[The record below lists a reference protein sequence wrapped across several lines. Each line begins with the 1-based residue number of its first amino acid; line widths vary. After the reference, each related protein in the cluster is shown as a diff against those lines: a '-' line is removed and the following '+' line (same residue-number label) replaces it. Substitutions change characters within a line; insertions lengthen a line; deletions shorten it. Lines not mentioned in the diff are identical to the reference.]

1 MQLSMHT
8 SNHDQSSIGSFCSV
22 ADNTITT
29 VQATYTLR
37 CVWRERMIEDNDILV
52 YRLAA
57 GCDLSDVEEGKIY
70 TARVQGFATFGM
82 FVQLNDR
89 IKGLVHKSNIKS
101 EHKEKDNVLVRV
113 RQIRPNG
120 NIDLDELVIAV
131 YQVQSVERTSNTV
144 RISDL
149 SAKVGKSVAI
159 EGAVSQIKQT
169 SGPTIFTIVDE
180 SGTQNVAAFVEA
192 GVRAFP
198 EVELEAIV
206 RVIGEVMMRNNQLQ
220 IEADVITALSG
231 DDETTVRVRI
241 EKALDARSEPE
252 NILPLVKSDV
262 LERLRPEMQK
272 VAKIIR
278 KAVFTAQ
285 PIILR
290 HHADADGICSAV
302 AIEQAVVSLIKESG
316 GDYDADYFLF
326 KRAPSK
332 APFYEIEDITRD
344 LDFSLKDHA
353 RYGQKMPLVL
363 LTDNGST
370 EEDEAS
376 YKIASVYDLP
386 FIVID
391 HHHPDATID
400 KYLVAHVNPYHV
412 GGDFGITAG
421 MLGTEVARLI
431 NPKVEKL
438 IRHLPAIAAVGDRSE
453 APERALY
460 LALIRDEYS
469 EQACKDIALAL
480 DYEQFWLRFNDGRE
494 IIKDI
499 LNLLGNTERHK
510 KLVNLLVEGANT
522 MIEDQMNASMP
533 HVVPRV
539 LPNEA
544 RLFLLDVEI
553 HAHKFTFPPPG
564 KTSGEVHDRLCKQNV
579 GEPVVTIG
587 FGPDF
592 AVLRSRGVL
601 MNIPRM
607 VRELHNEIPGGG
619 ISGGGHLVVG
629 SIKFVEGMRTVVLE
643 ALIKKIGD
651 AQIQKS

>member
-1 MQLSMHT
+1 MQ
-8 SNHDQSSIGSFCSV
+8 N
-22 ADNTITT
+22 
-29 VQATYTLR
+29 
-37 CVWRERMIEDNDILV
+37 NDVNDVLV
-52 YRLAA
+52 YRLGS
-57 GCDLSDVEEGKIY
+57 GCDLADVAEGNTYQGK
-70 TARVQGFATFGM
+70 VQGFANFGM

-89 IKGLVHKSNIKS
+89 IKGLVHKSNMKGD
-101 EHKEKDNVLVRV
+101 HKERDSILVRV

-120 NIDLDELVIAV
+120 NIDLEEVTVQV
-131 YQVQSVERTSNTV
+131 YQVQNVERKSTTV
-144 RISDL
+144 NISDL
-149 SAKVGKSVAI
+149 SNKVGKTVAI
-159 EGAVSQIKQT
+159 EGEIAQIKQT

-180 SGTQNVAAFVEA
+180 TGTQNAAAFIEA
-192 GVRAFP
+192 GVRAYP
-198 EVELEAIV
+198 EAELDNIV
-206 RVIGEVMMRNNQLQ
+206 KIIGEVMMRNNQLQ
-220 IEADVITALSG
+220 IEVDSLSVLTDEDADAVKL
-231 DDETTVRVRI
+231 RI
-241 EKALDARSEPE
+241 EKALDVRSEPE
-252 NILPLVKSDV
+252 NILLLVKSDV
-262 LERLRPEMQK
+262 MERLRPEMRK

-278 KAVFTAQ
+278 KAVFTSQ

-302 AIEQAVVSLIKESG
+302 AIEQAVVALIRESG
-316 GDYDADYFLF
+316 GDFDADYFLF

-344 LDFSLKDHA
+344 LDFSTKDHI

-370 EEDEAS
+370 EEDESA
-376 YKIASVYDLP
+376 YKIASVYDIP
-386 FIVID
+386 FVVID

-400 KYLVAHVNPYHV
+400 KYLLAHVNPYHV

-431 NPKVEKL
+431 NPKVEPL
-438 IRHLPAIAAVGDRSE
+438 IRHLPAVAGVGDRSE
-453 APERALY
+453 APERALF
-460 LALIRDEYS
+460 LALISDQYS
-469 EQACKDIALAL
+469 EDACKNIALAL

-499 LNLLGNTERHK
+499 LNISGNTERHK
-510 KLVNLLVEGANT
+510 KLISLLVDGANT
-522 MIEDQMNASMP
+522 MIEDQMSACMP
-533 HVVPRV
+533 HVVSR
-539 LPNEA
+539 LLKNDA
-544 RLFLLDVEI
+544 HLFLIDVEI

-564 KTSGEVHDRLCKQNV
+564 KTSGEVHDRLCKQNA
-579 GEPVVTIG
+579 GKPVVTIG

-629 SIKFVEGMRTVVLE
+629 SIKFVEGMRDVVLE
-643 ALIKKIGD
+643 ALIQKIAD
-651 AQIQKS
+651 ADVQKL

>member
-1 MQLSMHT
+1 MS
-8 SNHDQSSIGSFCSV
+8 
-22 ADNTITT
+22 DNN
-29 VQATYTLR
+29 
-37 CVWRERMIEDNDILV
+37 ENDVLV
-52 YRLAA
+52 YRLGN
-57 GCDLSDVEEGKIY
+57 GCDLADVEEGKVY
-70 TARVQGFATFGM
+70 QGKVQGFATFGM
-82 FVQLNDR
+82 FVQVNDR
-89 IKGLVHKSNIKS
+89 IKGLVHKSNVKA
-101 EHKEKDNVLVRV
+101 EHKERDSILVRV

-120 NIDLDELVIAV
+120 NIDLEEVLIQV
-131 YQVQSVERTSNTV
+131 YQVQSIERKSTTV

-149 SAKVGKSVAI
+149 TDKVGRTVAI
-159 EGAVSQIKQT
+159 EGEVAQIKQT
-169 SGPTIFTIVDE
+169 SGPTIFTVIDE
-180 SGTQNVAAFVEA
+180 TGTQNAAAFVEA

-198 EVELEAIV
+198 EVELEHIV
-206 RVIGEVMMRNNQLQ
+206 RIIGEVMMRNNQLQ
-220 IEADVITALSG
+220 IEVDAITVLTGEDSDAVKL
-231 DDETTVRVRI
+231 RI

-252 NILPLVKSDV
+252 DIPLLVKSEV
-262 LERLRPEMQK
+262 MEKLRPEMRK
-272 VAKIIR
+272 VAKLIR
-278 KAVFTAQ
+278 KAVFTSQ

-302 AIEQAVVSLIKESG
+302 AIEQAVVSLIRESG
-316 GDYDADYFLF
+316 GDFDADYYLF

-344 LDFSLKDHA
+344 LDFSLKDHI
-353 RYGQKMPLVL
+353 RFGQKMPLVL

-370 EEDEAS
+370 EEDEPS
-376 YKIASVYDLP
+376 YKIASVYDIP

-400 KYLVAHVNPYHV
+400 KYLLAHVNPYHV

-431 NPKVEKL
+431 NPKVESI
-438 IRHLPAIAAVGDRSE
+438 IRHLPAVAGVGDRSE
-453 APERALY
+453 APERALF
-460 LALIRDEYS
+460 LALVRDQYP

-499 LNLLGNTERHK
+499 LNITGNTERHK
-510 KLVNLLVEGANT
+510 KLVALLVEGANT
-522 MIEDQMNASMP
+522 MIEDQMSASMP

-539 LPNEA
+539 LSNDA
-544 RLFLLDVEI
+544 HLFLIDVEL

-564 KTSGEVHDRLCKQNV
+564 KTSGEVHDRLCRQNV
-579 GEPVVTIG
+579 GKPVVTIG

-607 VRELHNEIPGGG
+607 VRELRVEIPGGG

-629 SIKFVEGMRTVVLE
+629 SIKFVEGMRGVVLE
-643 ALIKKIGD
+643 ALIQKISD
-651 AQIQKS
+651 AQVQQPGQ